1 MLNPVRKLRIERG
14 LKQIDLEKLTQIP
27 QTRISRIE
35 RGVNKPTENE
45 RKRLTEAFGLLA
57 EEC

>member
-1 MLNPVRKLRIERG
+1 MFHPVRKLRIERG

-35 RGVNKPTENE
+35 RGVNKPTEDEKN
-45 RKRLTEAFGLLA
+45 RLAKAFGLA
-57 EEC
+57 EEN